1 MSCESSGSWRKRIK
15 TQYKDGRLLF
25 KIMSRKRC
33 DPESRRACDLGWL
46 RLKIQERKYE
56 HQERLFM
63 AKEDVRYYERK
74 NEKNERLLMMEEDV
88 RLQLLIREE
97 IEWEK
102 RINEALVTCG
112 KELDEKLALMKKPKS
127 KKRPRCT

>member
-1 MSCESSGSWRKRIK
+1 
-15 TQYKDGRLLF
+15 
-25 KIMSRKRC
+25 MSRKLC
-33 DPESRRACDLGWL
+33 DPESRGKCDYKWL

-63 AKEDVRYYERK
+63 AKEDVRYHERK
-74 NEKNERLLMMEEDV
+74 NEKNERLLMMKEDV
-88 RLQLLIREE
+88 PLQLLIQEE
-97 IEWEK
+97 TKWEK
-102 RINEALVTCG
+102 CIDEALAICG